1 MYQSFWKLSGKPFS
15 HRSETAQLYRS
26 KSHHAALLRLKY
38 GLENFLGPGLVIGLS
53 GTGKST
59 LARTFAAENTE
70 LRPFAHVVFPALGCD
85 DLLRLIAAEICGNA
99 VPDGAGTDAVLRQI
113 QQSLK
118 QHSEKGLQPL
128 LCIDD
133 AHLLSDDA
141 LQYVVQPLLNM
152 SESDTSTRMSIL
164 LLGLPTLSSRLR
176 KVGELSERIAVT
188 TPLSGFTSAE
198 TADYVTNALKRVN
211 GRDDIFTSEALNR
224 LFEITAGNPR
234 RINRLCDM
242 ALLVGYAE
250 QLSQIT
256 EAHIDAVGAELLPA
270 AA

>member
-1 MYQSFWKLSGKPFS
+1 MYESFWKLSGKPFS

-38 GLENFLGPGLVIGLS
+38 GLENFPGPGLVIGLS

-59 LARTFAAENTE
+59 LARSFAMENSE
-70 LRPFAHVVFPALGCD
+70 FRPFVHVVFPALGCD
-85 DLLRLIAAEICGNA
+85 DLLRLIAAEICGTGA
-99 VPDGAGTDAVLRQI
+99 LDGSGTDAVLRQV
-113 QQSLK
+113 QHSLK
-118 QHSEKGLQPL
+118 QYSEKGQQPL

-141 LQYVVQPLLNM
+141 LQYVIQPLLNM
-152 SESDTSTRMSIL
+152 SETDASTRMSIL

-188 TPLSGFTSAE
+188 TPLTGFTAAE
-198 TADYVTNALKRVN
+198 TADYITSAMQRVN
-211 GRDDIFTSEALNR
+211 GREDIFAPEALNR

>member
-1 MYQSFWKLSGKPFS
+1 MYESFWNLSGKPFS
-15 HRSETAQLYRS
+15 HRSESAHLYRS

-38 GLENFLGPGLVIGLS
+38 GLENFPGPGLVIGLS

-59 LARTFAAENTE
+59 LARTFAADHQEF
-70 LRPFAHVVFPALGCD
+70 RPFAHVVFPALGCD
-85 DLLRLIAAEICGNA
+85 DLLRLIAAELCGNA
-99 VPDGAGTDAVLRQI
+99 TPDGAGTDAVLRQI
-113 QQSLK
+113 QMSLK
-118 QHSEKGLQPL
+118 QYSGRGQQPL

-141 LQYVVQPLLNM
+141 LQFVIQPLLNL
-152 SESDTSTRMSIL
+152 SESDDSTRLSIL

-176 KVGELSERIAVT
+176 KLGELSERIAVT
-188 TPLSGFTSAE
+188 TPLTGFTAAE
-198 TADYVTNALKRVN
+198 TVDYVTTALKRVH
-211 GRDDIFTSEALNR
+211 GRDDIFSPEALNR

-250 QLSQIT
+250 QLTQIT
-256 EAHIDAVGAELLPA
+256 AAHIDAVGAELLPA

>member
-1 MYQSFWKLSGKPFS
+1 MYEAFWKLTGKPFAN
-15 HRSETAQLYRS
+15 RSELAHFYRS

-38 GLENFLGPGLVIGLS
+38 GLDNFAGPGLIMGLS

-59 LARTFAAENTE
+59 LVRVFAGEHAEF
-70 LRPFAHVVFPALGCD
+70 RPFVHIVFPALECD
-85 DLLRLIAAEICGNA
+85 DLLRLIASELSESAHVE
-99 VPDGAGTDAVLRQI
+99 GAGTDSVLRNI
-113 QQSLK
+113 QKSLRSFS
-118 QHSEKGLQPL
+118 QRNQQPL

-133 AHLLSDDA
+133 AHLLSEDA
-141 LQYVVQPLLNM
+141 LQFVVQPLLNM
-152 SESDTSTRMSIL
+152 VESDPSIRLSIL
-164 LLGLPTLSSRLR
+164 LAGLPVLSSRLR
-176 KVGELSERIAVT
+176 KIGELSERIAVA
-188 TPLSGFTSAE
+188 TPVSGFTASE
-198 TADYVTNALKRVN
+198 TADYVSDCLKRVS
-211 GRDDIFTSEALNR
+211 GPSSIFTPDALQR

-256 EAHIDAVGAELLPA
+256 ETQIDAVGAELLPA